1 MPIINKN
8 EKVVC
13 NKIGTVGTCPTV
25 KTAGVDN
32 DFTVKAGT
40 NGTGAAYYVDYAYY
54 LF

>member
-13 NKIGTVGTCPTV
+13 NKIGTAGTCPTV

-40 NGTGAAYYVDYAYY
+40 NGTGAAYYVKYT
-54 LF
+54 